1 MKTTNGQRITQKLPM
16 PNYLCHERFF
26 DFKVVCLYR
35 VTVTKKYNPIE
46 VNIFSKQYHYF
57 SCFESGVSKR
67 RLLRGKLCVSYSVIF
82 KLVEFHLLCDNQ
94 MAAMLF
100 WLAFISLL
108 PQGRCPGYI
117 CVYMYVYFL
126 FSVDMPYLPL
136 TPFYKRKTDFGDFP
150 CFKV

>member
-1 MKTTNGQRITQKLPM
+1 M
-16 PNYLCHERFF
+16 PNYLGHERFWLLG
-26 DFKVVCLYR
+26 CLFILY
-35 VTVTKKYNPIE
+35 VTVTTQARS
-46 VNIFSKQYHYF
+46 NIFSKQYHYF

-117 CVYMYVYFL
+117 SVFVYVYVCV
-126 FSVDMPYLPL
+126 FSVFRRHAIFTVDAILQEKDRLRRLPVFQSL
-136 TPFYKRKTDFGDFP
+136 DESLSN
-150 CFKV
+150 